1 MDFERRSVT
10 NIVLLNNVDHQHLT
24 VVTGHGPEFGD
35 AVNQVL
41 VFPTEWQDL
50 QREYPI
56 LFRRAEDGRFQSVAL
71 VGLDRDENLFL
82 GDGAWQARY
91 IPALHQRGPFSIGVA
106 RIEDGS
112 DGEPMIH
119 VDLDSPRIAL
129 EATGVAGLPVFMPHG
144 GNSPYLDAVS
154 DVLGRI
160 HDGVIAND
168 PMFDAFQTEGLIE
181 PVALEIFLDE
191 THKYTLEDL
200 YTISAERLAAL
211 DGKALARL
219 HSRGFLQLAVFA
231 VASIGTVS
239 TLIERKTSRLA
250 TQ

>member
-1 MDFERRSVT
+1 MT
-10 NIVLLNNVDHQHLT
+10 NIVLLNNVDHQDLI
-24 VVTGHGPEFGD
+24 VATGHGPEFGD

-56 LFRRAEDGRFQSVAL
+56 LFRRSEDGRFQSVAL

-82 GDGAWQARY
+82 GDGVWQARY
-91 IPALHQRGPFSIGVA
+91 FPALHQRGPFSIGLT
-106 RIEDGS
+106 RNEDGS
-112 DGEPMIH
+112 EGEPMIH
-119 VDLDSPRIAL
+119 IDLDSARLAPRA
-129 EATGVAGLPVFMPHG
+129 AGAPGQPVFLQHG

-191 THKYTLEDL
+191 TNKYTLDDL
-200 YTISAERLAAL
+200 YTISAERFAAL
-211 DGKALARL
+211 DGEALARL
-219 HSRGFLQLAVFA
+219 HAPGFLQLAIFA
-231 VASIGTVS
+231 IASIGTVS
-239 TLIERKTSRLA
+239 NLIERKTRRLA
-250 TQ
+250 AQ